1 RTSAAKAGTAAR
13 RLAAARVANAVR
25 FIPGLHMTTPHRTAR
40 RPDERK
46 RPLTRLVYDCR
57 HTSCL
62 DRPAHPDRTEND
74 GDRQVSWLA
83 DQGRCASPSQQSF
96 RPWPSGP
103 PVAYDARASRL
114 QLREQPE
121 FHTPFPFNPLSGN
134 LTRPWQ

>member
-1 RTSAAKAGTAAR
+1 GGSFDDAGQRPLAR
-13 RLAAARVANAVR
+13 RSDTRKGPLA
-25 FIPGLHMTTPHRTAR
+25 
-40 RPDERK
+40 
-46 RPLTRLVYDCR
+46 RLVSTCR
-57 HTSCL
+57 HTSHL
-62 DRPAHPDRTEND
+62 DRSAHPDRAEND

-83 DQGRCASPSQQSF
+83 DQRRCTSPSQKSF

-103 PVAYDARASRL
+103 PVAYDARASRS